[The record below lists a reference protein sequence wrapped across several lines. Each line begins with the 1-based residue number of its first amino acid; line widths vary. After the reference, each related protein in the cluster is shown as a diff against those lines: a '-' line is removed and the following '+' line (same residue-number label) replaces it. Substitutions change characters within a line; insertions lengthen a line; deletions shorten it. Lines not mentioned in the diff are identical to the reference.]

1 MSKGMG
7 CPIGSLV
14 VGTHEDIAEA
24 MNIRKILGGAMRQ
37 TGIFAACGLISLMDW
52 QEKLT

>member
-7 CPIGSLV
+7 APIGSLV
-14 VGTHEDIAEA
+14 VGTHEDIQEA

-37 TGIFAACGLISLMDW
+37 TGVFASAGLIALMDW
-52 QEKLT
+52 